1 MSGQASLAGL
11 LQKEA
16 FYQRHMKAIEV
27 TWEARRLNG
36 ERRARAA
43 SLRAN
48 LRRLTAEDA
57 SFQTNHK
64 MSFFELENIFEDR

>member
-1 MSGQASLAGL
+1 MSGQTSLAGL
-11 LQKEA
+11 LQREA
-16 FYQRHMKAIEV
+16 SYQRHMKAVEV

-57 SFQTNHK
+57 SFQTNYK
-64 MSFFELENIFEDR
+64 ISFF